1 MNITHSLV
9 ETNFTTKPKFNNV
22 NFNQDS
28 SCFSCSNDEGFQIY
42 NTDPLQCKLTK
53 KFKDPNGNGIG
64 FTRMLYRTNY
74 IALVGGGKNPKY
86 SLNKLVIWDDLIKKE
101 SIVLKFM
108 SNVND
113 TLLSRSL
120 IVVVL
125 DDHFEL
131 YQFKQNP
138 LKLFNNFDI
147 PRGSNVEF
155 KVISN
160 EFKKIQ
166 NIIAFVSVRRNGQI
180 QIANIPSE
188 KDLVSLET
196 IPTSIIKAHKTEIQL
211 IRLNY
216 QGTMVASCS
225 TKGTI
230 IRIFSTHN
238 GSLIREF
245 RRGLDNAEIYD
256 MEFSPRGTK
265 LAVISDKQTLH
276 IFQILGD
283 EGSNKVHKLK
293 GVIPKTWNL
302 NYLESVWSMC
312 SIHLKNPKLLRN
324 GINSKEY
331 QHNSAEMNLDFQ
343 KQRCK
348 IGWCNNPMDNEPR
361 GSDRTLTDTNER
373 IVSDNEDSLVLVWK
387 DSGIWE
393 KYVILE
399 RESLE
404 EAPTSYNVNESLR
417 NEETSKI
424 QGRRD
429 NDNNHVREWEIVR
442 ESWREL

>member
-1 MNITHSLV
+1 M
-9 ETNFTTKPKFNNV
+9 
-22 NFNQDS
+22 
-28 SCFSCSNDEGFQIY
+28 C
-42 NTDPLQCKLTK
+42 
-53 KFKDPNGNGIG
+53 
-64 FTRMLYRTNY
+64 
-74 IALVGGGKNPKY
+74 
-86 SLNKLVIWDDLIKKE
+86 
-101 SIVLKFM
+101 
-108 SNVND
+108 
-113 TLLSRSL
+113 
-120 IVVVL
+120 
-125 DDHFEL
+125 
-131 YQFKQNP
+131 
-138 LKLFNNFDI
+138 
-147 PRGSNVEF
+147 
-155 KVISN
+155 
-160 EFKKIQ
+160 
-166 NIIAFVSVRRNGQI
+166 
-180 QIANIPSE
+180 
-188 KDLVSLET
+188 
-196 IPTSIIKAHKTEIQL
+196 
-211 IRLNY
+211 IRD
-216 QGTMVASCS
+216 
-225 TKGTI
+225 
-230 IRIFSTHN
+230 R
-238 GSLIREF
+238 
-245 RRGLDNAEIYD
+245 
-256 MEFSPRGTK
+256 
-265 LAVISDKQTLH
+265 
-276 IFQILGD
+276 
-283 EGSNKVHKLK
+283 
-293 GVIPKTWNL
+293 
-302 NYLESVWSMC
+302 VWSMC